1 MAGKCTMYRR
11 ITVCCLYCTSV
22 LQLSLVNN
30 VSVSVTSGEQ
40 EHVPEARQRLI
51 ILNVLGTRGEGQTN
65 KTDGGG

>member
-11 ITVCCLYCTSV
+11 ITVCCLCCTSV

-51 ILNVLGTRGEGQTN
+51 ILNVLGGRADT
-65 KTDGGG
+65 